1 MSIELFL
8 GVLLAAILIALV
20 VVSVA
25 QRRQRDEQGRMRAE
39 EARHRK
45 EEKARLRAEGRR
57 KGRRP
62 DPNVEAEKRAAAAQ
76 QAAPEPAGARPARRP
91 AAAEEGRIRSEAQLR
106 LQEAERT
113 QRDAEQRLVAEKES
127 RERALQD
134 AHQRLQQIEAP
145 AAEVERREPAMNL
158 NTVTFEQLREQGLS
172 VTQATRVLAHRE
184 RLGGYRSVD
193 DLDDVPGFQSGFLT
207 ELKQRATV

>member
-25 QRRQRDEQGRMRAE
+25 QRRQRDEQGRKRAE

-57 KGRRP
+57 MGRRP

-76 QAAPEPAGARPARRP
+76 QAGPEPAGAPARRP
-91 AAAEEGRIRSEAQLR
+91 AAAEEGRIRSEAQRR

-145 AAEVERREPAMNL
+145 AAEAERREPAMNL

-184 RLGGYRSVD
+184 RLGGYRSVE